1 MINVCDSEAKVC
13 LNCTYKFGIL
23 CTLTD
28 ELIEDNCSCQMFR
41 KEKITNV

>member
-1 MINVCDSEAKVC
+1 MITVKESEAKVC
-13 LNCTYKFGIL
+13 LNCTHKYGIL
-23 CTLTD
+23 CALTD